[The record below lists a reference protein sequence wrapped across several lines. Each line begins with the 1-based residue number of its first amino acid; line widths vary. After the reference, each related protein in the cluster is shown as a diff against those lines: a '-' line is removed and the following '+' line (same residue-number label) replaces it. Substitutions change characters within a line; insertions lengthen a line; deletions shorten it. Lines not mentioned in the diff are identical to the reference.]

1 MSPSDPCTSS
11 DSKEQPRSAAAKLH
25 AVLDELAVRAAD
37 RATTRPSEKDPADSE
52 PSTDTTG
59 PAQKAAKG
67 EKPDGPKASLGAL
80 VEALDERAYG
90 MMLLLLA
97 LPCCLPFVYLLP
109 QIVALPMLAL
119 AAQMAMGKEAPWLPA
134 GLAKRE
140 FQVSMMKGTVRRAE
154 RYLGWIERVTHPRLT
169 ALSDGVGMR
178 ITGALLLIPCASILV
193 PLPLTNSTP
202 GVGVAIASVGL
213 IERDGLLI
221 ILGLLIGLLWVAA
234 LVFFGAEAIS
244 FAKDWLLG
252 LVSS

>member
-1 MSPSDPCTSS
+1 MPDSTDRSS
-11 DSKEQPRSAAAKLH
+11 TDLPRSAAAKLH
-25 AVLDELAVRAAD
+25 AVLDELAARAVAD
-37 RATTRPSEKDPADSE
+37 GETTRPSQARGSDS
-52 PSTDTTG
+52 PDTVANG
-59 PAQKAAKG
+59 AIAEGKAGKEDA
-67 EKPDGPKASLGAL
+67 PRASLGAL

-119 AAQMAMGKEAPWLPA
+119 AAQMALGKDAPWLPA

-140 FQVSMMKGTVRRAE
+140 FQVSMMKGTVSRAE
-154 RYLGWIERVTHPRLT
+154 RYLGWVERITHPRLT

-202 GVGVAIASVGL
+202 GVGVAIASIGL

-234 LVFFGAEAIS
+234 LIFFGAEAIS
-244 FAKDWLLG
+244 LAKDWIVG
-252 LVSS
+252 LVPS

>member
-1 MSPSDPCTSS
+1 MSESVETSTNS
-11 DSKEQPRSAAAKLH
+11 QPRSAAAKLH
-25 AVLDELAVRAAD
+25 AVLDELAARAVAD
-37 RATTRPSEKDPADSE
+37 GETTRPSQAQETA
-52 PSTDTTG
+52 G
-59 PAQKAAKG
+59 PEASANDAKAEGKAGK
-67 EKPDGPKASLGAL
+67 EDGPKASLGAL

-119 AAQMAMGKEAPWLPA
+119 AAQMALGKEAPWLPA

-140 FQVSMMKGTVRRAE
+140 FQVSMMKGTVSRAE
-154 RYLGWIERVTHPRLT
+154 RYLGWVERITHPRLT

-202 GVGVAIASVGL
+202 GIGVAIASVGL

-234 LVFFGAEAIS
+234 LIFFGAEAIS
-244 FAKDWLLG
+244 LAKDWIVG